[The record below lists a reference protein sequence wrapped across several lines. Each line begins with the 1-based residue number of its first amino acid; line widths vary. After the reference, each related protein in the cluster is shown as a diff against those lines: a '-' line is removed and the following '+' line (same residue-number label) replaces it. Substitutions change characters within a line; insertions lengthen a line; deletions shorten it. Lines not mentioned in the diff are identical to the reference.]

1 VSSGRIVPYD
11 YEQADYWSPRIQ
23 GGIIPGWMK
32 RLWQGKR
39 DFWNEW
45 NFDEAAEQSSPACFS
60 QPSWGD
66 DRYSGTSMEGVG
78 TGSTTEFSRSWEMP
92 NLPASGKEGVSVRA
106 TKDTMHHLPSR
117 SAHLDSVQELD

>member
-1 VSSGRIVPYD
+1 MSSGRIVPYD

-45 NFDEAAEQSSPACFS
+45 NFDEAAEQGSPECFG
-60 QPSWGD
+60 QPMWGD
-66 DRYSGTSMEGVG
+66 DRYSGTSEEAAGL
-78 TGSTTEFSRSWEMP
+78 GSTMEFARSWEMP
-92 NLPASGKEGVSVRA
+92 NLPTSGKEGVSVRA
-106 TKDTMHHLPSR
+106 SEDTMHHLPPR
-117 SAHLDSVQELD
+117 GGHLESVQEVD